1 MLYALD
7 VDPHSLLPDEDSR
20 EYLQSLGCAL
30 VELDGSDEGEQTY
43 AAWFARND
51 CVAALVRPDFY
62 VFGTAS
68 TAAETQALVG
78 RLRAALGQPDHREE
92 RLAS

>member
-1 MLYALD
+1 MPTRRACSTTRT
-7 VDPHSLLPDEDSR
+7 HS
-20 EYLQSLGCAL
+20 YLRSLGCAL
-30 VELDGSDEGEQTY
+30 VELDGSEAGQQIY

-68 TAAETQALVG
+68 TAVETQALVG